1 MIVGPVIHRTGAALA
16 YATLVAMMLAYAALA
31 GWLALA
37 RHCSM
42 ETQAL
47 DMGYADQVTW
57 NALHGR
63 GLRFTVFRGPVGA
76 EDGHPL
82 QLGAG
87 ADRDSLLAFHVELL
101 FFPIALLYLVHAG
114 PETLIVLLT
123 AGLALGAL
131 PVYWIACRRLGHR
144 GAALAF
150 AAMYLLFPSVQ
161 AANLADF
168 HAVSL
173 TAPILLFAFWALDEE
188 RHGLFVALALAAAA
202 AKEEVG
208 LVVAMLGLY
217 AWLARGRR
225 RLGLT
230 LATAM
235 VAWVALCFGVIMPH
249 FNGGAPSL
257 FTPRYA
263 DALAHLHHFAAALQ
277 AGRIALP
284 VPGYTLGYALH
295 LLAGTGFLAAL
306 GPLELATAAPALA
319 VNGLSWSV
327 WQHGGGAHYSAEVV
341 PSLIVAAIAGTRRL
355 AGRRSPL
362 AGRLERRA
370 RVDAGR
376 TAHDGGRFVRPSP
389 SALCPPSFI
398 LGLSSLVLRLLSF
411 VLRPWSFVLGLSSF
425 VSHSLADARARLPG
439 GPELAL
445 ALAGL
450 AIALAE
456 ARREGILPPS
466 ERFVWPAPSAHGV
479 RLGPLLARIP
489 PEAAVSAQSNVFPHL
504 SDRPKIYVFPA
515 IEDAEYVLVDVYGAS
530 DPLHPDELFTA
541 VQALLADPQ
550 FELLAGDDGYLLFRR
565 GALLEETGTHPT
577 SLDPGAARRAAWPLP
592 PSFYAFALPGE
603 RASYTPATGSFG
615 ELIDLAG
622 YRLEPLPEVNFT
634 QRRAMATVYLR
645 ARRPLAHAY
654 RLMPFIIQPD
664 GFVRSFD
671 EGNATQLWYPTSRW
685 RAGELVAV
693 RFPPMTYLSGDRL
706 GIGVQLGTG
715 GAITRLPAMAGSG
728 SGPGQERRV
737 VDHGRV
743 LELDRLP

>member
-1 MIVGPVIHRTGAALA
+1 
-16 YATLVAMMLAYAALA
+16 
-31 GWLALA
+31 
-37 RHCSM
+37 
-42 ETQAL
+42 
-47 DMGYADQVTW
+47 
-57 NALHGR
+57 
-63 GLRFTVFRGPVGA
+63 
-76 EDGHPL
+76 
-82 QLGAG
+82 
-87 ADRDSLLAFHVELL
+87 
-101 FFPIALLYLVHAG
+101 
-114 PETLIVLLT
+114 
-123 AGLALGAL
+123 
-131 PVYWIACRRLGHR
+131 
-144 GAALAF
+144 
-150 AAMYLLFPSVQ
+150 
-161 AANLADF
+161 
-168 HAVSL
+168 
-173 TAPILLFAFWALDEE
+173 
-188 RHGLFVALALAAAA
+188 
-202 AKEEVG
+202 
-208 LVVAMLGLY
+208 
-217 AWLARGRR
+217 
-225 RLGLT
+225 
-230 LATAM
+230 
-235 VAWVALCFGVIMPH
+235 
-249 FNGGAPSL
+249 
-257 FTPRYA
+257 
-263 DALAHLHHFAAALQ
+263 AAALQ

-398 LGLSSLVLRLLSF
+398 LGLSS
-411 VLRPWSFVLGLSSF
+411 F

-515 IEDAEYVLVDVYGAS
+515 IEYAEYVLVDVYGAS

-565 GALLEETGTHPT
+565 GALL
-577 SLDPGAARRAAWPLP
+577 
-592 PSFYAFALPGE
+592 
-603 RASYTPATGSFG
+603 
-615 ELIDLAG
+615 
-622 YRLEPLPEVNFT
+622 
-634 QRRAMATVYLR
+634 
-645 ARRPLAHAY
+645 
-654 RLMPFIIQPD
+654 
-664 GFVRSFD
+664 
-671 EGNATQLWYPTSRW
+671 
-685 RAGELVAV
+685 
-693 RFPPMTYLSGDRL
+693 
-706 GIGVQLGTG
+706 
-715 GAITRLPAMAGSG
+715 
-728 SGPGQERRV
+728 
-737 VDHGRV
+737 
-743 LELDRLP
+743 